1 MPKAK
6 PDQVVVHR
14 IELQDTEREI
24 LGGLATALMFNR
36 VADPLVKLLNDVTGT
51 ITVLTLIGA
60 SGLLAG
66 LTFTFIYDP
75 DSIMDPIEQF
85 LQQVD
90 EAKERAA
97 LVGEAAKRGP
107 LWGLIDLIEMATGS
121 NLPDFGGGYEPPAS
135 SSAEQN
141 PEYNDPSTLYLDA
154 TPTIYTSPADVWGQ
168 AYGLGGPGGGFTI

>member
-6 PDQVVVHR
+6 PDRVVTHR

-24 LGGLATALMFNR
+24 LGGLATAMMFNR
-36 VADPLVKLLNDVTGT
+36 IADPLVKLLNDVTGT

-85 LQQVD
+85 LGQLD
-90 EAKERAA
+90 EAKDRAA
-97 LVGEAAKRGP
+97 LVGAAAKRGP
-107 LWGLIDLIEMATGS
+107 LWGLVDLIEIATGT

-135 SSAEQN
+135 SSTSPN
-141 PEYNDPSTLYLDA
+141 PEYNDPTNLYLQ
-154 TPTIYTSPADVWGQ
+154 TTGYESQADLWGQ
-168 AYGLGGPGGGFTI
+168 SYGLGGVA